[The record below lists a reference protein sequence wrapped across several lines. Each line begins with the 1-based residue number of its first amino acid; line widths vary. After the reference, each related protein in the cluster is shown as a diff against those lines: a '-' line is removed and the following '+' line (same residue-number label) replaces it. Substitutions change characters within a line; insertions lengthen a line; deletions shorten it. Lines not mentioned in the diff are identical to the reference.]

1 MKAIV
6 IQKYGPI
13 EDIEYREVEKPVPG
27 EDEVLVKVFA
37 TSVNFNNLIFV
48 KGEPLAGRF
57 FSGLFKPNIKI
68 TGNDLAG
75 KVEAAGPNIT
85 GFQPGDEVYGDLAEY
100 GFGTF
105 AEYVSVPEKA
115 LARKPANLSF
125 VQAAAVPE
133 AALVAL
139 QALRDTG
146 QIQPGKKVLISG
158 ASGGIGTFAVQI
170 AKYYEAEVT
179 GVCGSGNLEMVRS
192 LGADHVI
199 DYTKEDFARQ
209 QEGYDL
215 ILATAGY
222 RSLSDYKR
230 ILNPGGIYVAT
241 GGTMKQIFQAM
252 LLGPLAS
259 RGGRKM
265 TSMAVKPNQDLDFMR
280 ELLEAGR
287 VKPVIDKEF
296 PLSQAA
302 EAMRYYDKGHA
313 RGKVVITV
321 AKNN

>member
-13 EDIEYREVEKPVPG
+13 EDVVYTEVEKPVPG
-27 EDEVLVKVFA
+27 ENEVLVKVFA
-37 TSVNFNNLIFV
+37 TSVNFNSLIFV

-68 TGNDLAG
+68 TGNDVAG
-75 KVEAAGPNIT
+75 RVEAAGPKT
-85 GFQPGDEVYGDLAEY
+85 SRFQPGDEVYGDLAEY

-105 AEYVSVPEKA
+105 AEYVAVPEKA

-125 VQAAAVPE
+125 GEAAAVPE

-146 QIQPGKKVLISG
+146 KIQAGKKVLING

-179 GVCGSGNLEMVRS
+179 GVCGTGNLEMVRS

-199 DYTKEDFARQ
+199 DYTREDFARKG
-209 QEGYDL
+209 EGYDL

-230 ILNPGGIYVAT
+230 VLKPGGIYVVT
-241 GGTMKQIFQAM
+241 GGTMKQIFHAM
-252 LLGPLAS
+252 LLGPMAS
-259 RGGRKM
+259 NKGRKM
-265 TSMAVKPNQDLDFMR
+265 TSMTVKPNHDLEFMT

-287 VKPVIDKEF
+287 VKPVIDKDF
-296 PLSQAA
+296 SLSQAA
-302 EAMRYYDKGHA
+302 EAMRYYDGGHA